1 LQDRSKGVEN
11 MKNKLF
17 VLLSESSGGK
27 DTLLNMIVKN
37 EFLKP
42 VISTTTRRMRSN
54 EEQEREYHF
63 ITKEEFMLME
73 AKDEFLETTSYL
85 IPSEGIVKYGLAKKD
100 VVLSKSSY
108 GVILNPIG
116 LQQVEEQ
123 LGKEN
128 VVSIYIHRNDKDRFI
143 SYLNREEKRFDLILD
158 DAYERYKRDLKDFA
172 GIETKVDY
180 VINNDGYSEDMLL
193 QFLEILNAESY
204 KN

>member
-1 LQDRSKGVEN
+1 

-42 VISTTTRRMRSN
+42 VISTTTRKMRSN
-54 EEQEREYHF
+54 EEQDREYHF
-63 ITKEEFMLME
+63 VTKEEFMLME

-108 GVILNPIG
+108 VVILNPIG
-116 LQQVEEQ
+116 LQQVEDQ

-158 DAYERYKRDLKDFA
+158 DAYERYKRDLNDFA

-180 VINNDGYSEDMLL
+180 VINNDGSLEDMMI
-193 QFLEILNAESY
+193 QFLEILNIESS
-204 KN
+204 KTII

>member
-1 LQDRSKGVEN
+1 

-193 QFLEILNAESY
+193 QFLEILNAERY

>member
-1 LQDRSKGVEN
+1 

-42 VISTTTRRMRSN
+42 VISTTTRKMRSN
-54 EEQEREYHF
+54 EEQDREYHF
-63 ITKEEFMLME
+63 VTKEEFMLME

-108 GVILNPIG
+108 VVILNPIG

-143 SYLNREEKRFDLILD
+143 SYLNREEKEFSLILE
-158 DAYERYKRDLKDFA
+158 DAYERFKKDLNDFA

-180 VINNDGYSEDMLL
+180 IINNNGSLEDMLL
-193 QFLEILNAESY
+193 QFLEILNIESS
-204 KN
+204 KQ

>member
-1 LQDRSKGVEN
+1 

-100 VVLSKSSY
+100 VDLKDCSY
-108 GVILNPIG
+108 VVILNPVG
-116 LQQVEEQ
+116 LQEVERK

-193 QFLEILNAESY
+193 QFLEILNAESH

>member
-1 LQDRSKGVEN
+1 

-42 VISTTTRRMRSN
+42 VISTTTRKMRSN
-54 EEQEREYHF
+54 EEQDREYHF
-63 ITKEEFMLME
+63 VTKEEFMLME

-100 VVLSKSSY
+100 VILSKSSY
-108 GVILNPIG
+108 VVILNPIG
-116 LQQVEEQ
+116 LQQVEDQ

-158 DAYERYKRDLKDFA
+158 DAYERFKKDLNDFT

-180 VINNDGYSEDMLL
+180 VINNDGSLEDMMI
-193 QFLEILNAESY
+193 QFLEILNIESS
-204 KN
+204 KQ

>member
-1 LQDRSKGVEN
+1 

-42 VISTTTRRMRSN
+42 VISTTTRKMRSN
-54 EEQEREYHF
+54 EEQDREYHF
-63 ITKEEFMLME
+63 VTKEEFMLME

-85 IPSEGIVKYGLAKKD
+85 IPSEGVVKYGLAKKD
-100 VVLSKSSY
+100 VILSKSSY
-108 GVILNPIG
+108 VVILNPIG
-116 LQQVEEQ
+116 LQQVEDQ

-158 DAYERYKRDLKDFA
+158 DAYERYKRDLNDFT

-180 VINNDGYSEDMLL
+180 VINNDGSLEDMMI
-193 QFLEILNAESY
+193 QFLEILNIESS
-204 KN
+204 KTII

>member
-1 LQDRSKGVEN
+1 

-42 VISTTTRRMRSN
+42 VISTTTRKMRSN
-54 EEQEREYHF
+54 EEQDREYHF
-63 ITKEEFMLME
+63 VTKEEFMLME

-85 IPSEGIVKYGLAKKD
+85 IPSEGVVKYGLAKKD
-100 VVLSKSSY
+100 VILSKSSY
-108 GVILNPIG
+108 VVILNPIG
-116 LQQVEEQ
+116 LQQVEDQ

-158 DAYERYKRDLKDFA
+158 DAYERYKRDLNDFA

-180 VINNDGYSEDMLL
+180 VINNDGSLEDMMI
-193 QFLEILNAESY
+193 QFLEILNIESS
-204 KN
+204 KQ

>member
-1 LQDRSKGVEN
+1 

-42 VISTTTRRMRSN
+42 VISVTTRKMRSN
-54 EEQEREYHF
+54 EEQDREYHF
-63 ITKEEFMLME
+63 VTKEEFMLME
-73 AKDEFLETTSYL
+73 AKKKFLEITQCI
-85 IPSEGIVKYGLAKKD
+85 IPSEGVVKYAMAKKD

-108 GVILNPIG
+108 VVILNPIG

-143 SYLNREEKRFDLILD
+143 SYLNREEKEFNLILE
-158 DAYERYKRDLKDFA
+158 DAYERFKKDLNDFA

-180 VINNDGYSEDMLL
+180 VINNDGSLEDMMV
-193 QFLEILNAESY
+193 QFLEILNIESS
-204 KN
+204 KQ

>member
-1 LQDRSKGVEN
+1 

-42 VISTTTRRMRSN
+42 VISTATRKMRSN
-54 EEQEREYHF
+54 EEQDREYHF
-63 ITKEEFMLME
+63 VTKEEFMLME

-108 GVILNPIG
+108 VVILNPIG

-143 SYLNREEKRFDLILD
+143 SYLNREEKEFSLILE
-158 DAYERYKRDLKDFA
+158 DAYERFKKDLNDFT

-180 VINNDGYSEDMLL
+180 VINNDGSLEDMMI
-193 QFLEILNAESY
+193 QFLEILNIESSRLQY
-204 KN
+204 KLK

>member
-1 LQDRSKGVEN
+1 

-42 VISTTTRRMRSN
+42 VISTTTRKMRSN
-54 EEQEREYHF
+54 EEQDREYHF
-63 ITKEEFMLME
+63 VTKEEFMLME

-108 GVILNPIG
+108 VVILNPIG
-116 LQQVEEQ
+116 LRQVEEQ

-143 SYLNREEKRFDLILD
+143 SYLNREEKEFSLILE
-158 DAYERYKRDLKDFA
+158 DAYERFKKDLNDFA
-172 GIETKVDY
+172 GIETRVDY
-180 VINNDGYSEDMLL
+180 VINNDGSLEDMMI
-193 QFLEILNAESY
+193 QFLEILNIESSRLQY
-204 KN
+204 KLK

>member
-1 LQDRSKGVEN
+1 

-17 VLLSESSGGK
+17 VLLSQSSGGK
-27 DTLLNMIVKN
+27 DTLLNMIVRN

-54 EEQEREYHF
+54 EKQDREYYF

-108 GVILNPIG
+108 VVILNPVG
-116 LQQVEEQ
+116 LQEVERK

-128 VVSIYIHRNDKDRFI
+128 VVSIYIHRDDKDRFI
-143 SYLNREEKRFDLILD
+143 SYLNREEKKFDLILD

-193 QFLEILNAESY
+193 QFIEILNTENY

>member
-1 LQDRSKGVEN
+1 

-27 DTLLNMIVKN
+27 DTLLNMIVRN

-54 EEQEREYHF
+54 EEQDREYHF
-63 ITKEEFMLME
+63 VTKEEFMLME
-73 AKDEFLETTSYL
+73 AKDKFLETTSYL

-108 GVILNPIG
+108 VVILNPIG

-158 DAYERYKRDLKDFA
+158 DVYERYKRDLKDFA

-193 QFLEILNAESY
+193 QFLEILNIESY

>member
-1 LQDRSKGVEN
+1 

-42 VISTTTRRMRSN
+42 VISTTTRKMRSN
-54 EEQEREYHF
+54 EEQDREYHF
-63 ITKEEFMLME
+63 VTKEEFMLME

-108 GVILNPIG
+108 VVILNPIG

-143 SYLNREEKRFDLILD
+143 SYLNREEKEFSLILE
-158 DAYERYKRDLKDFA
+158 DAYERFKKDLNDFT

-180 VINNDGYSEDMLL
+180 VINNDGSLEDMMI
-193 QFLEILNAESY
+193 QFLEILNIESS
-204 KN
+204 KTII

>member
-1 LQDRSKGVEN
+1 

-27 DTLLNMIVKN
+27 DTLLNMIVRN

-54 EEQEREYHF
+54 EEQDREYHF
-63 ITKEEFMLME
+63 VTKEEFMLME
-73 AKDEFLETTSYL
+73 AKDKFLETTSYL

-108 GVILNPIG
+108 VVILNPIG

-143 SYLNREEKRFDLILD
+143 SYLNREEKEFSLILE
-158 DAYERYKRDLKDFA
+158 DAYERFKKDLNDFA

-180 VINNDGYSEDMLL
+180 IINNDGSLEDMMI
-193 QFLEILNAESY
+193 QFLEILNIESS
-204 KN
+204 KQ

>member
-1 LQDRSKGVEN
+1 

-143 SYLNREEKRFDLILD
+143 SYLNREEKGFDLILD

>member
-1 LQDRSKGVEN
+1 

-42 VISTTTRRMRSN
+42 VISTTTRKMRSN
-54 EEQEREYHF
+54 EEQDREYHF
-63 ITKEEFMLME
+63 VTKEEFMLME

-108 GVILNPIG
+108 VVILNPIG
-116 LQQVEEQ
+116 LQQVEDQ

-158 DAYERYKRDLKDFA
+158 DAYERYKRDLNDFA

-180 VINNDGYSEDMLL
+180 VINNDGSLEDMMI
-193 QFLEILNAESY
+193 QFLEILNIESS
-204 KN
+204 KQ

>member
-1 LQDRSKGVEN
+1 

-42 VISTTTRRMRSN
+42 VISTTTRKMRSN
-54 EEQEREYHF
+54 EKQDREYHF
-63 ITKEEFMLME
+63 VTKEEFMLME

-108 GVILNPIG
+108 VVILNPIG

-180 VINNDGYSEDMLL
+180 VINNDGSLENMMI
-193 QFLEILNAESY
+193 QFLEILNIESS
-204 KN
+204 KTII

>member
-1 LQDRSKGVEN
+1 

-42 VISTTTRRMRSN
+42 VISTTTRKMRSN
-54 EEQEREYHF
+54 EKQDREYHF
-63 ITKEEFMLME
+63 VTKEEFMLME

-85 IPSEGIVKYGLAKKD
+85 IPSEGVVKYGLAKKD

-108 GVILNPIG
+108 VVILNPIG

-143 SYLNREEKRFDLILD
+143 SYLNREEKEFSLILE
-158 DAYERYKRDLKDFA
+158 DAYERFKKDLNDFT

-180 VINNDGYSEDMLL
+180 VINNNGSLEDMMI
-193 QFLEILNAESY
+193 QFLEILNIESS
-204 KN
+204 KTII

>member
-1 LQDRSKGVEN
+1 

-42 VISTTTRRMRSN
+42 VISTTTRKMRSN
-54 EEQEREYHF
+54 EEQDREYHF
-63 ITKEEFMLME
+63 VTKEEFMLME
-73 AKDEFLETTSYL
+73 AKDEFLEITQYI
-85 IPSEGIVKYGLAKKD
+85 IPSEGVVKYAMAKKD

-108 GVILNPIG
+108 VVILNPIG

-143 SYLNREEKRFDLILD
+143 SYLNREEKEFSLILE
-158 DAYERYKRDLKDFA
+158 DAYERFKKDLNDFA

-180 VINNDGYSEDMLL
+180 VINNDGSLEDMMI
-193 QFLEILNAESY
+193 QFLEILNIESS
-204 KN
+204 KQ

>member
-1 LQDRSKGVEN
+1 

-42 VISTTTRRMRSN
+42 VISTTTRKMRSN
-54 EEQEREYHF
+54 EEQDREYHF
-63 ITKEEFMLME
+63 VTKEEFMLME

-100 VVLSKSSY
+100 VVLSKSSNV
-108 GVILNPIG
+108 VILNPIG

-123 LGKEN
+123 LGREN

-143 SYLNREEKRFDLILD
+143 SYLNREEKEFSLILE
-158 DAYERYKRDLKDFA
+158 DAYERFKKDLNDFT

-180 VINNDGYSEDMLL
+180 VINNDGSLEDMMI
-193 QFLEILNAESY
+193 QFLEILNIESS
-204 KN
+204 KQ

>member
-1 LQDRSKGVEN
+1 

-42 VISTTTRRMRSN
+42 VISTTTRKMRSN
-54 EEQEREYHF
+54 EEQDREYHF
-63 ITKEEFMLME
+63 VTKEEFMLME

-108 GVILNPIG
+108 VVILNPIG

-158 DAYERYKRDLKDFA
+158 DAYERYKRDLNDFA

-180 VINNDGYSEDMLL
+180 IINNNGSLEDMLL
-193 QFLEILNAESY
+193 QFLEILNIESS
-204 KN
+204 KQ

>member
-1 LQDRSKGVEN
+1 

-42 VISTTTRRMRSN
+42 VISTTTRKMRSN
-54 EEQEREYHF
+54 EEQDREYHF
-63 ITKEEFMLME
+63 VTKEEFMLME

-108 GVILNPIG
+108 VVILNPIG

-143 SYLNREEKRFDLILD
+143 SYLNREEKEFSLILE
-158 DAYERYKRDLKDFA
+158 DAYERFKKDLNDFA

-180 VINNDGYSEDMLL
+180 IINNDGSLEDMMI
-193 QFLEILNAESY
+193 QFLEILNIESS
-204 KN
+204 KQ

>member
-1 LQDRSKGVEN
+1 

-27 DTLLNMIVKN
+27 DTLLNMIVRN

-54 EEQEREYHF
+54 EEQDREYHF
-63 ITKEEFMLME
+63 VTKEEFMLME
-73 AKDEFLETTSYL
+73 AKDKFLETTSYL

-108 GVILNPIG
+108 VVILNPIG

-143 SYLNREEKRFDLILD
+143 SYLNREEKGFDLILD

>member
-1 LQDRSKGVEN
+1 

-42 VISTTTRRMRSN
+42 VISTATRKMRSN
-54 EEQEREYHF
+54 EEQDREYHF
-63 ITKEEFMLME
+63 VTKEEFMLME

-108 GVILNPIG
+108 VVILNPIG

-123 LGKEN
+123 LGREN

-158 DAYERYKRDLKDFA
+158 DAYERYKRDLNDFA

-180 VINNDGYSEDMLL
+180 VINNDGSLEDMLL
-193 QFLEILNAESY
+193 QFLEILNIESS
-204 KN
+204 KQ

>member
-1 LQDRSKGVEN
+1 

-42 VISTTTRRMRSN
+42 VISTTTRKMRSN
-54 EEQEREYHF
+54 EKQDREYHF
-63 ITKEEFMLME
+63 VTKEEFMLME

-85 IPSEGIVKYGLAKKD
+85 IPSEGVVKYGLAKKD
-100 VVLSKSSY
+100 VILSKSSY
-108 GVILNPIG
+108 VVILNPIG
-116 LQQVEEQ
+116 LQQVEDQ

-158 DAYERYKRDLKDFA
+158 DAYERYKRDLNDFA

-180 VINNDGYSEDMLL
+180 VINNDGSLEDMMI
-193 QFLEILNAESY
+193 QFLEILNIESS
-204 KN
+204 KTII

>member
-1 LQDRSKGVEN
+1 

-42 VISTTTRRMRSN
+42 VISTTTRKMRSN
-54 EEQEREYHF
+54 EEQDREYHF
-63 ITKEEFMLME
+63 VTKEEFMLME

-108 GVILNPIG
+108 VVILNPIG

-143 SYLNREEKRFDLILD
+143 SYLNREEKEFSLILE
-158 DAYERYKRDLKDFA
+158 DAYERFKKDLNDFA

-180 VINNDGYSEDMLL
+180 VINNDGSLEDMMI
-193 QFLEILNAESY
+193 QFLEILNIESS
-204 KN
+204 KTII

>member
-1 LQDRSKGVEN
+1 

-27 DTLLNMIVKN
+27 DTLLNMIVRN

-42 VISTTTRRMRSN
+42 VISTTTRKMRSN
-54 EEQEREYHF
+54 EKQDREYHF
-63 ITKEEFMLME
+63 VTKEEFMLME
-73 AKDEFLETTSYL
+73 AKKKFLEITQYI
-85 IPSEGIVKYGLAKKD
+85 IPSEGVVKYAMAKKD

-108 GVILNPIG
+108 VVILNPIG

-143 SYLNREEKRFDLILD
+143 SYLNREEKEFRLILE
-158 DAYERYKRDLKDFA
+158 DAYERFKKDLNDFA

-180 VINNDGYSEDMLL
+180 VINNDGSLEDMMA
-193 QFLEILNAESY
+193 QFLEILNIENSRL
-204 KN
+204 

>member
-1 LQDRSKGVEN
+1 

-42 VISTTTRRMRSN
+42 VISTTTRKMRSN
-54 EEQEREYHF
+54 EEQDREYHF
-63 ITKEEFMLME
+63 VTKEEFMLME

-108 GVILNPIG
+108 VVILNPIG

-193 QFLEILNAESY
+193 QFLEILNIESY

>member
-1 LQDRSKGVEN
+1 

-27 DTLLNMIVKN
+27 DTLLNMIVRN

-54 EEQEREYHF
+54 EEQDREYHF
-63 ITKEEFMLME
+63 VTKEEFMLME
-73 AKDEFLETTSYL
+73 AKDKFLETTSYL

-108 GVILNPIG
+108 VVILNPIG

-158 DAYERYKRDLKDFA
+158 DAYERYKRDLKDFG

-193 QFLEILNAESY
+193 QFLEILNIESY

>member
-1 LQDRSKGVEN
+1 

-42 VISTTTRRMRSN
+42 VISTTTRKMRSN
-54 EEQEREYHF
+54 EEQDREYHF
-63 ITKEEFMLME
+63 VTKEEFMLME

-85 IPSEGIVKYGLAKKD
+85 IPSEGVVKYGLAKKD
-100 VVLSKSSY
+100 VILSKSSY
-108 GVILNPIG
+108 VVILNPIG

-143 SYLNREEKRFDLILD
+143 SYLNREEKEFSLILE
-158 DAYERYKRDLKDFA
+158 DAYERFKKDLNDFA

-180 VINNDGYSEDMLL
+180 VINNDGSLEDMMI
-193 QFLEILNAESY
+193 QFLEILNIESS
-204 KN
+204 KTII

>member
-1 LQDRSKGVEN
+1 

-42 VISTTTRRMRSN
+42 VISTTTRKMRSN
-54 EEQEREYHF
+54 EKQDREYHF
-63 ITKEEFMLME
+63 VTKEEFMLME

-108 GVILNPIG
+108 VVILNPIG

-143 SYLNREEKRFDLILD
+143 SYLNREEKEFSLILE
-158 DAYERYKRDLKDFA
+158 DAYERFKKDLNDFA

-180 VINNDGYSEDMLL
+180 IINNKGSLEDMLL
-193 QFLEILNAESY
+193 QFLEILNIESS
-204 KN
+204 KQ

>member
-1 LQDRSKGVEN
+1 

-42 VISTTTRRMRSN
+42 VISTTTRKMRSN
-54 EEQEREYHF
+54 EKQDREYHF
-63 ITKEEFMLME
+63 VTKEEFMLME

-85 IPSEGIVKYGLAKKD
+85 IPSEGVVKYGLAKKD
-100 VVLSKSSY
+100 VILSKSSY
-108 GVILNPIG
+108 VVILNPIG

-143 SYLNREEKRFDLILD
+143 SYLNREEKEFSLILE
-158 DAYERYKRDLKDFA
+158 DAYERFKKDLNDFT

-180 VINNDGYSEDMLL
+180 VINNNGSLEDMMI
-193 QFLEILNAESY
+193 QFLEILNIESS
-204 KN
+204 KTII

>member
-1 LQDRSKGVEN
+1 

-42 VISTTTRRMRSN
+42 VISTTTRKMRSN
-54 EEQEREYHF
+54 EEQDREYHF
-63 ITKEEFMLME
+63 VTKEEFMLME

-100 VVLSKSSY
+100 VDLKDCSY
-108 GVILNPIG
+108 VVILNPVG
-116 LQQVEEQ
+116 LQEVERK

>member
-1 LQDRSKGVEN
+1 

-108 GVILNPIG
+108 VVILNPIG
-116 LQQVEEQ
+116 LQQVEGQ

-143 SYLNREEKRFDLILD
+143 SYLNREEKEFSLILE
-158 DAYERYKRDLKDFA
+158 DAYERFKKDLNDFA

-180 VINNDGYSEDMLL
+180 VINNDGSLEDMMI
-193 QFLEILNAESY
+193 QFLEILNIES
-204 KN
+204 

>member
-1 LQDRSKGVEN
+1 

-42 VISTTTRRMRSN
+42 VISTTTRKMRSN
-54 EEQEREYHF
+54 EEQDREYHF
-63 ITKEEFMLME
+63 VTKEEFMLME

-85 IPSEGIVKYGLAKKD
+85 IPSEGVVKYAMAKKD

-108 GVILNPIG
+108 VVILNPIG

-158 DAYERYKRDLKDFA
+158 DAYERYKRDLNDFA

-180 VINNDGYSEDMLL
+180 VINNNGSLEDMMI
-193 QFLEILNAESY
+193 QFLEILNIESS
-204 KN
+204 KQ

>member
-1 LQDRSKGVEN
+1 

-193 QFLEILNAESY
+193 QFLEILNAEGY

>member
-1 LQDRSKGVEN
+1 

-42 VISTTTRRMRSN
+42 VISTTTRKMRSN
-54 EEQEREYHF
+54 EEQDREYHF
-63 ITKEEFMLME
+63 VTKEEFMLME

-85 IPSEGIVKYGLAKKD
+85 IPSEGIGKYGLAKKD

-108 GVILNPIG
+108 VVILNPIG

-143 SYLNREEKRFDLILD
+143 SYLNREEKEFSLILE
-158 DAYERYKRDLKDFA
+158 DACERFKKDLNDFA

-180 VINNDGYSEDMLL
+180 VINNDGSLEDMMI
-193 QFLEILNAESY
+193 QFLEILNIESS
-204 KN
+204 KQ

>member
-1 LQDRSKGVEN
+1 

-42 VISTTTRRMRSN
+42 VISTATRKMRSN
-54 EEQEREYHF
+54 EEQDREYHF
-63 ITKEEFMLME
+63 VTKEEFMLME

-108 GVILNPIG
+108 VVILNPIG

-158 DAYERYKRDLKDFA
+158 DAYERYKRDLNDFA

-180 VINNDGYSEDMLL
+180 VINNDGSLEDMMI
-193 QFLEILNAESY
+193 QFLEILNIESS
-204 KN
+204 KQ

>member
-1 LQDRSKGVEN
+1 

-193 QFLEILNAESY
+193 QFLEILNTESY